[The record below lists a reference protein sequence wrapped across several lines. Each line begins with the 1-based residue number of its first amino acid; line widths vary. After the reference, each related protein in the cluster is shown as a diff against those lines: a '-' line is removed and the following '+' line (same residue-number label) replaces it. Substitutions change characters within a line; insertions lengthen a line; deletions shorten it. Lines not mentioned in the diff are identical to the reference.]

1 MKSASVP
8 HPAPLGAAGDSN
20 DDTLR
25 QILDAIPA
33 AVYTTDADGRLT
45 YFNRAAVEFS
55 GRVPELGTDHW
66 CVSWKLY
73 HPDGTPLPHDQCP
86 MAVALKEG
94 RAVRGAEAIAERPD
108 GRRILFRPFP
118 TPLRDA
124 SGRITGGINVLI
136 DLTESRQSAAALHA
150 SEERYRRLMA
160 LMPAA
165 VYTCEAP
172 SGMVTYYNDK
182 AAELWGRVPKLGD
195 HDERF
200 CGSFRLWYPDGRALP
215 RDQTPM
221 AMAMQDGRAFR
232 NVDVVMERPDGS
244 RISVLVNIDPIRD
257 DAGSIVGAINVF
269 HDTTALKEAELE
281 LLRRTNQLSV
291 FLETAA
297 IGLHR
302 VGPDGTILWAN
313 DAELQLLGYA
323 RDEYIGH
330 NITEFHAD
338 REVIADVLNRLHCGE
353 RLREYEARMT
363 CKDGSIK
370 VVLIDSSVL
379 WEGDRFVHTQ
389 CFTRDITE
397 RKRADEALKDANR
410 RKDEFLATLAH
421 ELRNPLAPL
430 QHGLEIMR
438 LSRGNGKAVEQ
449 ARMRMERQLG
459 HLVRLVDDLLD
470 VGRITHGK
478 VELKKARVELAT
490 ILEDAIQV
498 SRPLI
503 EQAGHELRVTLPD
516 QPVYLTA
523 DVTRLAQIFA
533 NVLNNAAKFTN
544 RGGKIRVVA
553 QRDAASVT
561 ISVRDNGMG
570 IAREFLPQVFEL
582 FTQAD
587 HSLERS
593 RSGLGIG
600 LTLVKGLV
608 ELHGGTIE
616 VKSDG
621 LGAGTE
627 VLVRLPISQPAVA
640 TDEVAQDGG
649 RTGEIAPLRMLVV
662 DDQPDNANALKEL
675 LELLGH
681 EAHSLHDGLEAVNAA
696 AAFRPDVIFLD
707 IGMPKVNGYDAARRI
722 REQPWSKRM
731 TLVALTGW
739 GEEHHKAQSQA
750 AGFDF
755 HLTKPLGIARLESLL
770 ASVSAAQ
777 GARVGQ

>member
-1 MKSASVP
+1 MKDVSVA
-8 HPAPLGAAGDSN
+8 HPAPSRAAGESDH
-20 DDTLR
+20 TLR
-25 QILDAIPA
+25 QMLDAVPA

-55 GRVPELGTDHW
+55 GRVPEIGTDQW

-73 HPDGTPLPHDQCP
+73 YPDGTPMRHDECP

-94 RAVRGAEAIAERPD
+94 RPVRGTEAIAERPD

-124 SGRITGGINVLI
+124 SGRITGGINVLV
-136 DLTESRQSAAALHA
+136 DLTEARESAAALRA

-160 LMPAA
+160 LLPAA

-182 AAELWGRVPKLGD
+182 AAELWGRVPRLGD
-195 HDERF
+195 RDERF
-200 CGSFRLWYPDGRALP
+200 CGSFRLWYPDGTALP
-215 RDQTPM
+215 HDQTPM

-232 NVDVVMERPDGS
+232 NVDVVIERPDGS

-257 DAGSIVGAINVF
+257 DTGAIVGAINVF
-269 HDTTALKEAELE
+269 HDTSALKEAELE
-281 LLRRTNQLSV
+281 LLRRTNQLSM

-302 VGPDGTILWAN
+302 VGPDGVILWAN
-313 DAELQLLGYA
+313 DAELQMLGYA
-323 RDEYIGH
+323 RDEYVGH
-330 NITEFHAD
+330 NIAEFHAD
-338 REVIADVLNRLHCGE
+338 QDLIADILARLHRGE
-353 RLREYEARMT
+353 KVREYEARVK
-363 CKDGSIK
+363 CKDGSVKI
-370 VVLIDSSVL
+370 VLIDSSVL
-379 WEGDRFVHTQ
+379 WDGDQFVHTQ

-397 RKRADEALKDANR
+397 RKLADEALKEANR

-430 QHGLEIMR
+430 QQGLEIMR
-438 LSRGNGKAVEQ
+438 LSRGNGTVVEQ
-449 ARMRMERQLG
+449 ARSRMERQLG

-470 VGRITHGK
+470 VGRITRGK
-478 VELKKARVELAT
+478 VELKKERVELAT
-490 ILEDAIQV
+490 ILEDAV
-498 SRPLI
+498 EACRPLM

-516 QPVYLTA
+516 EPVYLSA
-523 DVTRLAQIFA
+523 DVTRLAQVFA
-533 NVLNNAAKFTN
+533 NLLNNAAKFTD
-544 RGGKIRVVA
+544 RGGQIRLVA
-553 QRDAASVT
+553 QRNAANVT

-570 IAREFLPQVFEL
+570 IAPEFLPQVFEM
-582 FTQAD
+582 FAQAD
-587 HSLERS
+587 HSLERP

-608 ELHGGTIE
+608 ELHGGTVE
-616 VKSDG
+616 VRSDG
-621 LGAGTE
+621 PGKGSE

-640 TDEVAQDGG
+640 TDDVAQDGG
-649 RTGEIAPLRMLVV
+649 RTGDSAPLRMLVV

-681 EAHSLHDGLEAVNAA
+681 EAHALHDGLEAVNAA

-707 IGMPKVNGYDAARRI
+707 IAMPKLNGYEAAQRI

-739 GEEHHKAQSQA
+739 GESQHKARSQA

-755 HLTKPLGIARLESLL
+755 HLTKPMSIARLESLL

-777 GARVGQ
+777 AARVVK

>member
-1 MKSASVP
+1 MKDVSVA
-8 HPAPLGAAGDSN
+8 HPAPSRAAGESDH
-20 DDTLR
+20 TLR
-25 QILDAIPA
+25 QMLDAVPA

-55 GRVPELGTDHW
+55 GRVPEIGTDQW

-73 HPDGTPLPHDQCP
+73 YPDGTPMRHDECP

-94 RAVRGAEAIAERPD
+94 RPVRGTEAIAERPD

-124 SGRITGGINVLI
+124 SGRITGGINVLV
-136 DLTESRQSAAALHA
+136 DLTEARESAAALRA

-160 LMPAA
+160 LLPAA

-182 AAELWGRVPKLGD
+182 AAELWGRVPRLGD
-195 HDERF
+195 RDERF
-200 CGSFRLWYPDGRALP
+200 CGSFRLWYPDGTALP
-215 RDQTPM
+215 HDQTPM

-232 NVDVVMERPDGS
+232 NVDVVIERPDGS

-257 DAGSIVGAINVF
+257 DTGAIVGAINVF
-269 HDTTALKEAELE
+269 HDTSALKEAELE
-281 LLRRTNQLSV
+281 LLRRTNQLSM

-302 VGPDGTILWAN
+302 VGPDGVILWAN
-313 DAELQLLGYA
+313 DAELQMLGYA
-323 RDEYIGH
+323 RAEYVGH
-330 NITEFHAD
+330 NIAEFHAD
-338 REVIADVLNRLHCGE
+338 QDLIADILARLHRGE
-353 RLREYEARMT
+353 KVREYEARVK
-363 CKDGSIK
+363 CKDGSVKI
-370 VVLIDSSVL
+370 VLIDSSVL
-379 WEGDRFVHTQ
+379 WDGDQFVHTQ

-397 RKRADEALKDANR
+397 RKLADEALKEANR

-430 QHGLEIMR
+430 QQGLEIMR
-438 LSRGNGKAVEQ
+438 LSRGNGTVVEQ
-449 ARMRMERQLG
+449 ARSRMERQLG

-470 VGRITHGK
+470 VGRITRGK
-478 VELKKARVELAT
+478 VELKKERVELAT
-490 ILEDAIQV
+490 ILEDAV
-498 SRPLI
+498 EACRPLM

-516 QPVYLTA
+516 EPVYLSA
-523 DVTRLAQIFA
+523 DVTRLAQVFA
-533 NVLNNAAKFTN
+533 NLLNNAAKFTD
-544 RGGKIRVVA
+544 RGGQIRLVA
-553 QRDAASVT
+553 QRNAANVT

-570 IAREFLPQVFEL
+570 IAPEFLPQVFEM
-582 FTQAD
+582 FAQAD
-587 HSLERS
+587 HSLERP

-608 ELHGGTIE
+608 ELHGGTVE
-616 VKSDG
+616 VRSDG
-621 LGAGTE
+621 PGKGSE

-640 TDEVAQDGG
+640 TDDVEQDGG
-649 RTGEIAPLRMLVV
+649 RTGDSAPLRMLVV

-681 EAHSLHDGLEAVNAA
+681 EAHALHDGLEAVNAA

-707 IGMPKVNGYDAARRI
+707 IAMPKLNGYEAAQRI

-739 GEEHHKAQSQA
+739 GESQHKARSQA

-755 HLTKPLGIARLESLL
+755 HLTKPMSIARLESLL

-777 GARVGQ
+777 AARVVK

>member
-1 MKSASVP
+1 MKDVSVA
-8 HPAPLGAAGDSN
+8 HPAPSRAAGESDH
-20 DDTLR
+20 TLR
-25 QILDAIPA
+25 QMLDAVPA

-55 GRVPELGTDHW
+55 GRVPEIGTDQW

-73 HPDGTPLPHDQCP
+73 YPDGTPMRHDECP

-94 RAVRGAEAIAERPD
+94 RPVRGTEAIAERPD

-124 SGRITGGINVLI
+124 SGRITGGINVLV
-136 DLTESRQSAAALHA
+136 DLTEARESAAALRA

-160 LMPAA
+160 LLPAA

-182 AAELWGRVPKLGD
+182 AAELWGRVPRLGD
-195 HDERF
+195 RDERF
-200 CGSFRLWYPDGRALP
+200 CGSFRLWYPDGTALP
-215 RDQTPM
+215 HDQTPM

-232 NVDVVMERPDGS
+232 NVDVVIERPDGS

-257 DAGSIVGAINVF
+257 DTGAIVGAINVF
-269 HDTTALKEAELE
+269 HDTSALKEAELE
-281 LLRRTNQLSV
+281 LLRRTNQLSM

-302 VGPDGTILWAN
+302 VGPDGVILWAN
-313 DAELQLLGYA
+313 DAELQMLGYA
-323 RDEYIGH
+323 RDEYVGH
-330 NITEFHAD
+330 NIAEFHAD
-338 REVIADVLNRLHCGE
+338 QDLIADILARLHRGE
-353 RLREYEARMT
+353 KVREYEARVK
-363 CKDGSIK
+363 CKDGSVKI
-370 VVLIDSSVL
+370 VLIDSSVL
-379 WEGDRFVHTQ
+379 WDGDQFVHTQ

-397 RKRADEALKDANR
+397 RKLADEALKEANR

-430 QHGLEIMR
+430 QQGLEIMR
-438 LSRGNGKAVEQ
+438 LSRGNGTVVEQ
-449 ARMRMERQLG
+449 ARSRMERQLG

-470 VGRITHGK
+470 VGRITRGK
-478 VELKKARVELAT
+478 VELKKERVELAT
-490 ILEDAIQV
+490 ILEDAV
-498 SRPLI
+498 EACRPLM

-516 QPVYLTA
+516 EPVYLSA
-523 DVTRLAQIFA
+523 DVTRLAQVFA
-533 NVLNNAAKFTN
+533 NLLNNAAKFTD
-544 RGGKIRVVA
+544 RGGQIRLVA
-553 QRDAASVT
+553 QRNAANVT

-570 IAREFLPQVFEL
+570 IAPEFLPQVFEM
-582 FTQAD
+582 FAQAD
-587 HSLERS
+587 HSLERP

-608 ELHGGTIE
+608 ELHGGTVE
-616 VKSDG
+616 VRSDG
-621 LGAGTE
+621 PGKGSE

-640 TDEVAQDGG
+640 TDDVEQDGG
-649 RTGEIAPLRMLVV
+649 RTGDSAPLRMLVV

-681 EAHSLHDGLEAVNAA
+681 EAHALHDGLEAVNAA

-707 IGMPKVNGYDAARRI
+707 IAMPKLNGYEAAQRI

-739 GEEHHKAQSQA
+739 GESQHKARSQA

-755 HLTKPLGIARLESLL
+755 HLTKPMSIARLESLL

-777 GARVGQ
+777 AARVVK

>member
-1 MKSASVP
+1 MKDVSVA
-8 HPAPLGAAGDSN
+8 HPAPSRAAGESDH
-20 DDTLR
+20 TLR
-25 QILDAIPA
+25 QMLDAVPA

-55 GRVPELGTDHW
+55 GRVPEIGTDQW

-73 HPDGTPLPHDQCP
+73 YPDGTPMRHDECP

-94 RAVRGAEAIAERPD
+94 RPVRGTEAIAERPD

-124 SGRITGGINVLI
+124 SGRITGGINVLV
-136 DLTESRQSAAALHA
+136 DLTEARESAAALRA

-160 LMPAA
+160 LLPAA

-182 AAELWGRVPKLGD
+182 AAELWGRVPRLGD
-195 HDERF
+195 RDERF
-200 CGSFRLWYPDGRALP
+200 CGSFRLWYPDGTALP
-215 RDQTPM
+215 HDQTPM

-232 NVDVVMERPDGS
+232 NVDVVIERPDGS

-257 DAGSIVGAINVF
+257 DTGAIVGAINVF
-269 HDTTALKEAELE
+269 HDTSALKEAELE
-281 LLRRTNQLSV
+281 LLRRTNQLSM

-302 VGPDGTILWAN
+302 VGPDGVILWAN
-313 DAELQLLGYA
+313 DAELQMLGYA
-323 RDEYIGH
+323 RDEYVGH
-330 NITEFHAD
+330 NIAEFHAD
-338 REVIADVLNRLHCGE
+338 QDLIADILARLHRGE
-353 RLREYEARMT
+353 KVREYEARVK
-363 CKDGSIK
+363 CKDGSVKI
-370 VVLIDSSVL
+370 VLIDSSVL
-379 WEGDRFVHTQ
+379 WDGDQFVHTQ

-397 RKRADEALKDANR
+397 RKLADEALKEANR

-430 QHGLEIMR
+430 QQGLEIMR
-438 LSRGNGKAVEQ
+438 LSRGNGTVVEQ
-449 ARMRMERQLG
+449 ARSRMERQLG

-470 VGRITHGK
+470 VGRITRGK
-478 VELKKARVELAT
+478 VELKKERVELAT
-490 ILEDAIQV
+490 ILEDAV
-498 SRPLI
+498 EACRPLM

-516 QPVYLTA
+516 EPVYLSA
-523 DVTRLAQIFA
+523 DVTRLAQVFA
-533 NVLNNAAKFTN
+533 NLLNNAAKFTD
-544 RGGKIRVVA
+544 RGGQIRLVA
-553 QRDAASVT
+553 QRNAANVT

-570 IAREFLPQVFEL
+570 IAPEFLPQVFEM
-582 FTQAD
+582 FAQAD
-587 HSLERS
+587 HSLERP

-608 ELHGGTIE
+608 ELHGGTVE
-616 VKSDG
+616 VRSDG
-621 LGAGTE
+621 PGKGSE

-640 TDEVAQDGG
+640 TDDVEQDGG
-649 RTGEIAPLRMLVV
+649 RTGDSAPLRMLVV

-681 EAHSLHDGLEAVNAA
+681 EAHALHDGLEAVNAA

-707 IGMPKVNGYDAARRI
+707 IAMPKLNGYEAAQRI

-739 GEEHHKAQSQA
+739 GEDQHKARSQA

-755 HLTKPLGIARLESLL
+755 HLTKPMSIARLESLL

-777 GARVGQ
+777 AARVVK